1 MADLMAD
8 KMIIIKIYNIY
19 LTRLQTPENASHFKK
34 LLQKNKMAYTVNIQA
49 SSRIQE
55 TGLSVA
61 FVTVDTKPDLEEKKI
76 GLIAELEK
84 KFDNG
89 TSVAILVGTEPSN
102 IDLINYL
109 GKSTLNLSF
118 YNHRGRFLH
127 IKAGE
132 EIPQHI
138 PFQKG
143 TVVNM
148 VNLLNAAR
156 QDNNNVFVPIF
167 CRNAF
172 IPETKHEFIQ
182 QMIAFKEVNTP
193 YMIFTTEFADCVD
206 QMLPYVLTLNM
217 DSFDYASDQ
226 WNRKSYG
233 SSFREY
239 MRTAFYKD
247 TETAEQDL
255 KFMLLDKKQ
264 ITTSL
269 CGVRKKKKPEYIWIN
284 LNNKDAHVLALK
296 IFQVTAEND
305 TEGTLAPFSA
315 KELRLG
321 GEHNNKLE
329 LCLEK
334 KNQKLKFLVWES
346 TDKSIFED
354 YLCKDLSGTTV
365 NTINL
370 HHCGSVGGI
379 FKSDFW
385 SVKNTTCVDLN
396 YEYEMVAKET
406 TAQIVLLESDIVALQ
421 NLYKSIT
428 DEEYNLSIV
437 KKVDL
442 LNLWKG
448 RLSYNL
454 VYDDFGILQEAL
466 VYMESLLFK
475 VHPQQILE
483 KSRLHRQASCHP
495 SVLHLGF
502 SNNGSV
508 V

>member
-1 MADLMAD
+1 M
-8 KMIIIKIYNIY
+8 
-19 LTRLQTPENASHFKK
+19 E
-34 LLQKNKMAYTVNIQA
+34 YTVDIQA
-49 SSRIQE
+49 SPRIQE

-61 FVTVDTKPDLEEKKI
+61 FVTVDTKPDLDEKKF

-127 IKAGE
+127 VKAGE

-148 VNLLNAAR
+148 INLLNAAK
-156 QDNNNVFVPIF
+156 QDKNNVFVPIF

-182 QMIAFKEVNTP
+182 QMITFKEVNTP

-206 QMLPYVLTLNM
+206 QMLPYVLTLNV

-226 WNRKSYG
+226 WNRKPYG

-305 TEGTLAPFSA
+305 TEGTLASFSA

-334 KNQKLKFLVWES
+334 KNQKLKIFVWES
-346 TDKSIFED
+346 TNKSIFD
-354 YLCKDLSGTTV
+354 YYNGSAIELNSLPTV
-365 NTINL
+365 SNM
-370 HHCGSVGGI
+370 

-406 TAQIVLLESDIVALQ
+406 TALIVLLESDIVALQ
-421 NLYKSIT
+421 NLYKCIT
-428 DEEYNLSIV
+428 DEENNLSIV
-437 KKVDL
+437 EKVDL

-454 VYDDFGILQEAL
+454 VHDDFGILQEAL

-502 SNNGSV
+502 SNNGPV

>member
-1 MADLMAD
+1 
-8 KMIIIKIYNIY
+8 
-19 LTRLQTPENASHFKK
+19 
-34 LLQKNKMAYTVNIQA
+34 MAYTVDIQA
-49 SSRIQE
+49 SPRIQK

-61 FVTVDTKPDLEEKKI
+61 FITVDTTPDLDEKKF

-89 TSVAILVGTEPSN
+89 TSVAILVGTEASN

-132 EIPQHI
+132 EIPSHI

-143 TVVNM
+143 PLINM
-148 VNLLNAAR
+148 VNLLNAAK

-182 QMIAFKEVNTP
+182 QMIKFKEVNTP
-193 YMIFTTEFADCVD
+193 YMILTTEFADCVD
-206 QMLPYVLTLNM
+206 QMLPYVLTLNV

-226 WNRKSYG
+226 WNRKPHG

-284 LNNKDAHVLALK
+284 LTNDAHVLALK
-296 IFQVTAEND
+296 IFQVTAVND
-305 TEGTLAPFSA
+305 SEGTLAPFSA

-321 GEHNNKLE
+321 GDHNNKLE

-334 KNQKLKFLVWES
+334 KNQKLKIFVWES
-346 TDKSIFED
+346 TNKSIFEN
-354 YLCKDLSGTTV
+354 YLKTNVSE
-365 NTINL
+365 
-370 HHCGSVGGI
+370 SVSVVSNM
-379 FKSDFW
+379 FKSEFW

-396 YEYEMVAKET
+396 YEYEMIAKET
-406 TAQIVLLESDIVALQ
+406 AAQIVLLESDIVALQ
-421 NLYKSIT
+421 NLYKSILGD

-437 KKVDL
+437 EKVTL
-442 LNLWKG
+442 LTLWKG

-454 VYDDFGILQEAL
+454 VYDDFGILEEAL
-466 VYMESLLFK
+466 VYMESLLYK
-475 VHPQQILE
+475 VHPRQILE

-502 SNNGSV
+502 SNNGSIV
-508 V
+508 

>member
-1 MADLMAD
+1 M
-8 KMIIIKIYNIY
+8 N
-19 LTRLQTPENASHFKK
+19 
-34 LLQKNKMAYTVNIQA
+34 YTVDIQA
-49 SSRIQE
+49 SPQVPE

-61 FVTVDTKPDLEEKKI
+61 FVTVKTKPDLDEKKC

-84 KFDNG
+84 KFEHG
-89 TSVAILVGTEPSN
+89 ASVAILVGTDPSN
-102 IDLINYL
+102 IDLFNYL

-127 IKAGE
+127 VKAGE
-132 EIPQHI
+132 ELPQHFYI

-143 TVVNM
+143 TLINM
-148 VNLLNAAR
+148 VNLLNAAK

-182 QMIAFKEVNTP
+182 QMIRFKEVNTP

-206 QMLPYVLTLNM
+206 QMLPYVLTLNV

-226 WNRKSYG
+226 WNRKPYG

-284 LNNKDAHVLALK
+284 FTNKAAHVLALK

-305 TEGTLAPFSA
+305 SEGTLALFSA

-334 KNQKLKFLVWES
+334 KNQKLKIFVWES
-346 TDKSIFED
+346 TNKSIFEY
-354 YLCKDLSGTTV
+354 YLETHTQAYTFSNVLGPALMAS
-365 NTINL
+365 NM
-370 HHCGSVGGI
+370 
-379 FKSDFW
+379 FKSEFW

-406 TAQIVLLESDIVALQ
+406 TPQIVLRESDIVALQ

-428 DEEYNLSIV
+428 GDEEYNLSIV
-437 KKVDL
+437 EKVDL

-448 RLSYNL
+448 RLSHNL
-454 VYDDFGILQEAL
+454 VHDDFGLLQEAL
-466 VYMESLLFK
+466 VYMESLLLK
-475 VHPQQILE
+475 VHNVKILE